1 MSEEK
6 TWTEE
11 VETTGKGLV
20 DKIKELI
27 HEGNVRHII
36 VKDKTGKT
44 LIEVPLVL
52 GLAGTIFLPTWAAIG
67 AIAALVTSCT
77 LLVERTED

>member
-1 MSEEK
+1 MSEEE

-20 DKIKELI
+20 DKIKELV